1 MKYFEKNV
9 MHGADYIVLH
19 RHLTKASAVAANNL
33 FFQEAIDDMESEEH
47 RVILAKCAYTVIGI
61 CEAIIDMVPA
71 DEREKAFAEGVV
83 RAHQLRRHRKAHQNH
98 PRKALAKPN
107 EPRARAAPTSTRE
120 KYG

>member
-19 RHLTKASAVAANNL
+19 QHLTKASAVAANNL

-71 DEREKAFAEGVV
+71 DEREKAFAEV
-83 RAHQLRRHRKAHQNH
+83 RESF
-98 PRKALAKPN
+98 
-107 EPRARAAPTSTRE
+107 EPIDCDNIE
-120 KYG
+120 KLIKIILEKL